1 MYVFFV
7 LDQKSDTHKVDVPS
21 QVPRDR
27 IVSISTHLLVALST
41 IFRPPLIYR

>member
-1 MYVFFV
+1 MYVFLV

-21 QVPRDR
+21 QET